1 MLKMPLLYGLSVR
14 RNLAIRCPSRLADV
28 WFLLEKLGVEF
39 DGIEGAEG
47 REGEYGCF
55 IAERFGAAPAKDE
68 NGSGTGRFW
77 RRLVALRGN
86 LGIRPSTGYGTG
98 EPRRRLG

>member
-1 MLKMPLLYGLSVR
+1 MLKMPLPYGLSVP

-39 DGIEGAEG
+39 DGSEGAEG

-55 IAERFGAAPAKDE
+55 YCRAI
-68 NGSGTGRFW
+68 W
-77 RRLVALRGN
+77 R
-86 LGIRPSTGYGTG
+86 STG
-98 EPRRRLG
+98 